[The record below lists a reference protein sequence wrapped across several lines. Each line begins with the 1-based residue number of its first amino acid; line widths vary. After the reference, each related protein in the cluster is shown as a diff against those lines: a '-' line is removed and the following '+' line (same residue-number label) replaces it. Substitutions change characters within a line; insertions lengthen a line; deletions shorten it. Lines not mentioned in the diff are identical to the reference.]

1 MEFNLKKNA
10 LRSFLHFGGRG
21 GIRFFGEEYTNSADF
36 LDCHKVVTRT
46 LHSALNFTV
55 F

>member
-21 GIRFFGEEYTNSADF
+21 DSIFWGGYTNSADF